1 MSRSGCCF
9 LINKCLRLSCAVNNP
24 LVSIIIPL
32 GNRKSGVYFLYDKS
46 SHSIFK
52 GSYLATTFL
61 LCKSF
66 CMITDISGTAYTY
79 AFLNESPVIFF
90 SNNLIEQN
98 FKYSNYIKD
107 RVKIGYISKNTNEIL
122 KIIQKINKNKTK
134 FRKSIKNLRL
144 KLSNFGNVKKQM
156 SKKINNITFKNEIS
170 I

>member
-1 MSRSGCCF
+1 
-9 LINKCLRLSCAVNNP
+9 
-24 LVSIIIPL
+24 
-32 GNRKSGVYFLYDKS
+32 
-46 SHSIFK
+46 
-52 GSYLATTFL
+52 
-61 LCKSF
+61 
-66 CMITDISGTAYTY
+66 MITDISGTAYTY